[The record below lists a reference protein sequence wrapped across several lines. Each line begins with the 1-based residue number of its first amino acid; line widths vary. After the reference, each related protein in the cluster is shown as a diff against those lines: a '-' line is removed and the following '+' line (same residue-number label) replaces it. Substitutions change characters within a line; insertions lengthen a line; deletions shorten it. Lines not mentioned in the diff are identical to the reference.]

1 MKCWTPVPTGVQSF
15 IINPRVKKLYKEYS
29 RNEEMVILIT
39 LDSTTL
45 DQSKSTQFNSIQLKV
60 NF

>member
-15 IINPRVKKLYKEYS
+15 IINPSANKICKEYS
-29 RNEEMVILIT
+29 TSQDSVILVT

-45 DQSKSTQFNSIQLKV
+45 DQL
-60 NF
+60 